1 MDLEQHDELCLGARV
16 EVTETRREKND
27 TEEHWRKLFPN
38 IKDCTVVIV
47 RPPLE
52 QLKLWGVAGRGKQK
66 RTPNLRAGWDQ
77 TWAPKLHN
85 GERRSA
91 SFVKRVRIQANLFL
105 EDEPE
110 RPHRRLRL
118 AHCTAVTSDST
129 NFEDNDGNCQ
139 PKMDHSYCLLGDVQD
154 TPDSSSQQ
162 QDTRLQICCE
172 HRGRDGNT
180 RLPRPHRGASLCPGD
195 CLGFPPEEKK
205 NIPTMVGGAQWVLRR
220 SQLKKGSDE
229 EDEEIKMKTGT
240 GMAEPAA
247 GEPLRN
253 KRRQACGLCT
263 ACLRKDCGDCIYCRD
278 MRKFGGPST
287 KRQKCVHRRC
297 LVVHPKKDLKMEV
310 TDSPK
315 PREETATAAT
325 RTLPLHLSR
334 WRTWRENVER
344 KEFCSSVKKSG
355 KMWGSKR
362 IKLEH
367 PRDGNKAM
375 NEEEEQEEGTDKAQV
390 MKKQTETKGE
400 LSEDQSEAGM
410 DEEEEGTEPMQLNL
424 TLNGS
429 HLSSALVLDSA
440 LSSLSGL
447 LHQGGQFL
455 HVSTGLTFMPP
466 AVTPA
471 VVLLEPKEEEDLV
484 AVELYGRSSAAEGPM
499 RERAVPREE
508 ELFLEG
514 VSEKGKY
521 FDMEVQLTNPNQET
535 LTLSPPTPSDITTA
549 KVANDVKGRGCD
561 ATTCDTTCDR
571 PEFLPVSWGSYNL
584 VGGAVSPGDFGGC
597 GLLHLLELLRRIVL
611 PAHWVGVLADGP
623 EVQLLQC
630 SRLSAM
636 TDTIVHI
643 QPNLCFYITVQNLL
657 LPDSHR
663 VHQDYTHTVSHLS
676 QLVSLLLDLE
686 SLTVCKS
693 LKVQFPTSLQVPSF
707 DCHLLVAPSC
717 ITCLPCLLEEDE
729 EEEEEEG
736 NEEEDN

>member
-16 EVTETRREKND
+16 EVTETRREKNG

-52 QLKLWGVAGRGKQK
+52 QLKHWGVAGRGKQK

-77 TWAPKLHN
+77 TLAPKLHN
-85 GERRSA
+85 RERRSA

-105 EDEPE
+105 EDELE
-110 RPHRRLRL
+110 RPHSRLRL
-118 AHCTAVTSDST
+118 AHCTGVTSDST

-139 PKMDHSYCLLGDVQD
+139 PKMDHSYCLQGDVQD

-172 HRGRDGNT
+172 DRGRDGNT

-205 NIPTMVGGAQWVLRR
+205 NIPSMVGGAQWVLRR

-229 EDEEIKMKTGT
+229 EDEDFK
-240 GMAEPAA
+240 
-247 GEPLRN
+247 

-334 WRTWRENVER
+334 WRRWRENVER

-355 KMWGSKR
+355 KMWGSKM

-367 PRDGNKAM
+367 PRVGNKAM
-375 NEEEEQEEGTDKAQV
+375 NEEEEQEEGTDKAQQV

-410 DEEEEGTEPMQLNL
+410 DEEEEEEGTEPMQLNL

-447 LHQGGQFL
+447 SGLLHQGGQFL
-455 HVSTGLTFMPP
+455 HLSTGLTFMPP

-471 VVLLEPKEEEDLV
+471 VVILEPKEEEDLV

-549 KVANDVKGRGCD
+549 KVANDVMGRGCD

-571 PEFLPVSWGSYNL
+571 PESLPVSWGSYNL

-643 QPNLCFYITVQNLL
+643 RPNLCFYITVQNLL

-729 EEEEEEG
+729 EEEEEG
-736 NEEEDN
+736 NEEEDD